1 VIAAAR
7 LRKGSTNSPKG
18 PARLV
23 ADALVTAKAAGASG
37 LRVLRADSA
46 FYRHDVIAACR
57 RHKSGES
64 TSAFAWCRGVSSD
77 FGSGA
82 A

>member
-1 VIAAAR
+1 MIAAAR

-23 ADALVTAKAAGASG
+23 ADALVTAKAAGAS
-37 LRVLRADSA
+37 VLRADSA